1 MRDVSESL
9 FPRILVALDGSAPS
23 RSATRHAVRL
33 ALATGARLI
42 FCHAVDTAGLVART
56 GTAGAAS
63 TRLLEAARR
72 DGQDLMDA
80 AGDEAHAAGLE
91 ADIDLTEGNP
101 VDALLGAAAERAAQ
115 LIVMGTHGRTGMERW
130 ALGSVAERVVRY
142 APCPVLT
149 VHEDD
154 P

>member
-1 MRDVSESL
+1 MSESL
-9 FPRILVALDGSAPS
+9 FPRILVAVDGSRPS
-23 RSATRHAVRL
+23 RNAIRHAVRL

-42 FCHAVDTAGLVART
+42 FCHGVDGGDHANPRDI
-56 GTAGAAS
+56 
-63 TRLLEAARR
+63 EAARR
-72 DGQDLMDA
+72 DGHDLMDA
-80 AGDEAHAAGLE
+80 ASDEARSAGLD
-91 ADIDLTEGNP
+91 ADIDLVEGKP
-101 VDALLGAAAERAAQ
+101 VDAVLGAAAARSVQ
-115 LIVMGTHGRTGMERW
+115 LIVMGTHGRTGTERW

>member
-1 MRDVSESL
+1 MSESL
-9 FPRILVALDGSAPS
+9 FPRILVALDGSRPS
-23 RSATRHAVRL
+23 RNATRHAVRL
-33 ALATGARLI
+33 ALATGGRLI
-42 FCHAVDTAGLVART
+42 FCHAVDTERLLAGTR
-56 GTAGAAS
+56 TAGAAS

-80 AGDEAHAAGLE
+80 AGDEARAAGLD
-91 ADIDLTEGNP
+91 ADIDLVDGNP
-101 VDALLGAAAERAAQ
+101 VDALLGAAKERVAQ
-115 LIVMGTHGRTGMERW
+115 LIVMGTHGRTGVERW
-130 ALGSVAERVVRY
+130 ELGSVAERVVRY